1 MDSGTLLKVCELV
14 FRDDWGC
21 LFNHRAVL
29 GQSEERLEAKRPWG
43 GYDSVLIMRSGTKK
57 DGALA
62 GWLSWSILPSARRLW
77 VWFPLGH
84 REEGCRGCPW
94 HCRSRRYRS
103 LGMEP
108 THLHP
113 LVRLSQNKERVQ
125 VEEFLF
131 GKCL

>member
-1 MDSGTLLKVCELV
+1 MMGSGTLLKVCELV

-62 GWLSWSILPSARRLW
+62 GWLSWSVLPSTRRLW

-84 REEGCRGCPW
+84 REEGCRWMSLALQKQKIQEP
-94 HCRSRRYRS
+94 RYGVYS
-103 LGMEP
+103 PAP
-108 THLHP
+108 T
-113 LVRLSQNKERVQ
+113 
-125 VEEFLF
+125 
-131 GKCL
+131 G